1 MNFVLSPCAYCALFG
16 GMSLSRPLRACP
28 FTRSAILRTSP
39 MRPVSV
45 RWSSEDSNSGGRG
58 KGEKRVGF
66 FENFVTNLQQGLKR
80 NKEMQESLKGLRE
93 ERERMR
99 KSYVFQR
106 WKEQA
111 GEGWERAREGSK
123 KGWEMAREV
132 WSKTRDR
139 VDKVYLLHHVS

>member
-1 MNFVLSPCAYCALFG
+1 MRIVLYLEDFAL
-16 GMSLSRPLRACP
+16 MSLRASL
-28 FTRSAILRTSP
+28 FTRGAIFRMSY

-45 RWSSEDSNSGGRG
+45 RWNSGGGDSGGDGRG
-58 KGEKRVGF
+58 KSEKRAGF
-66 FENFVTNLQQGLKR
+66 FESFVRNLQQGLER

-111 GEGWERAREGSK
+111 GEGWEQAREGSRK
-123 KGWEMAREV
+123 SWEVVRGV

-139 VDKVYLLHHVS
+139 VGKVCLLHIS